1 VTNNPGQGRIERTL
15 AAILARPLWLR
26 FGNMAAVWKLIA
38 EPNAGV
44 SDRQVPLRTG
54 IDLGDALIDGDDILG
69 EDVNIAAW
77 VESMASRP
85 NFSIAAYLDGASTE
99 ASRGQG
105 KTELGAG
112 TRPITAVNGATGD
125 SAKVDFAAD
134 RRFDQKRVKADDYR
148 QAATQNPNEHSH
160 AGA

>member
-1 VTNNPGQGRIERTL
+1 
-15 AAILARPLWLR
+15 
-26 FGNMAAVWKLIA
+26 MAAVWILIA

-69 EDVNIAAW
+69 EDVNISAR
-77 VESMASRP
+77 VERMASRP
-85 NFSIAAYLDGASTE
+85 NFSIAVYLDGAFTE

-105 KTELGAG
+105 QTELGAG

-148 QAATQNPNEHSH
+148 QAADQNPNKHSH